1 MRSTSLTEIWS
12 NCSKIGGYPWVV
24 KKKDSGFVSRYLSGC
39 DCIQEQS
46 PKGVLSG
53 QFNCDCTMCLIL
65 VMNTISQLRLIF
77 GMFGIIGDRMD
88 LMAIIQGKVKNE
100 NKTKASP

>member
-1 MRSTSLTEIWS
+1 MSRKRTLDLCRDTCLAVTAFGSRAL
-12 NCSKIGGYPWVV
+12 K
-24 KKKDSGFVSRYLSGC
+24 GFSVGS
-39 DCIQEQS
+39 
-46 PKGVLSG
+46 
-53 QFNCDCTMCLIL
+53 FNCDCTMCLIL
-65 VMNTISQLRLIF
+65 VVNTISQLRLIF